1 MNGSFYLLLVIIIL
15 QLIQLIQI
23 MSEVKPIYIQI
34 KEYYEH
40 LIDIGGLVDNE
51 EMPSV
56 RAVALMMNANPNTVQ
71 RAFTLMVEDGYLV
84 SIPKKGFY
92 VVSKNKTKNKELRK
106 QLQLLKDSGITKEEI
121 LKELDDIYD

>member
-1 MNGSFYLLLVIIIL
+1 MNGSFYLLLFITVL

-40 LIDIGGLVDNE
+40 LIDIGGLIDNE

-56 RAVALMMNANPNTVQ
+56 RVVALMMNANPNTVQ

>member
-1 MNGSFYLLLVIIIL
+1 
-15 QLIQLIQI
+15 

-106 QLQLLKDSGITKEEI
+106 QLQLLKDSGTTKEEI